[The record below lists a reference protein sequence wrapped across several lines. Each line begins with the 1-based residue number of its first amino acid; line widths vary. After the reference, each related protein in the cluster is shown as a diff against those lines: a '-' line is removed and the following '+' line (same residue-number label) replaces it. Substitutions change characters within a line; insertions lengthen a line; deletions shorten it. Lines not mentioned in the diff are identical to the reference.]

1 MKLLFIFTGG
11 TIGSTLH
18 GDVISTDGD
27 KSRKIIEA
35 YRERFGIGFEY
46 DAVEPYTE
54 LSENNTGEHIRILT
68 ECIKEKLAGDYDGI
82 IVTHGTDTLQYT
94 AAAIGYSIG
103 LDTIPVCIVSANRP
117 IEHKRSNALSNLHGA
132 IKFIES
138 GCGRG
143 AFAVYKNDGERKIK
157 VHRAT
162 RLLAGKAFSDEV
174 SSVFDGIYGHFDTKM
189 NFIKNKAYKEQKDTI
204 SPFDTRRICKSSDG
218 IVLLTSYPG
227 MTYPS
232 LDGGIKYVVMNSYH
246 SGTVNTTSAAA
257 VSFFNGAAKRGIK
270 VFVTGITDGPE
281 YESATLFSSLGVTE
295 LKNISPVAAYI
306 KLWMALSAGEDPMQI
321 MSKSLSGDIA

>member
-35 YRERFGIGFEY
+35 YREKFGIGFEY
-46 DAVEPYTE
+46 DAVEPYTA
-54 LSENNTGEHIRILT
+54 LSENNTGKHLRILT
-68 ECIKEKLAGDYDGI
+68 ECIKENLAGDYDGI

-132 IKFIES
+132 IKFIEN

-143 AFAVYKNDGERKIK
+143 AFVVYKNDGERRIK

-174 SSVFDGIYGHFDTKM
+174 SSIFDGTYGHFDAKM
-189 NFIKNKAYKEQKDTI
+189 NFKKNRAYSEREDAMKPLDTKQL
-204 SPFDTRRICKSSDG
+204 CENADG
-218 IVLLTSYPG
+218 IMLLPSYPG
-227 MTYPS
+227 MVYPS

-246 SGTVNTTSAAA
+246 SGTVNTTSTAAI
-257 VSFFNGAAKRGIK
+257 SFFNEASAHGVK
-270 VFVTGITDGPE
+270 VFVTGVTDGPD

-306 KLWMALSAGEDPMQI
+306 KLWMAMCAGKDPMLI
-321 MSKSLSGDIA
+321 MSESLSGDIA